1 MVPDKATLMTHQ
13 RLIGVAGLIAW
24 VMVGLPSWVYHAGA
38 SATDWRWTT
47 AFLIFGAAFAIDYV
61 RPLRVLLVLESA
73 AGISLIY
80 LSCNSYEGTL
90 LVVAAMQLG
99 PRLRRMP
106 GVIWLLTQTVVLAA
120 VLSVR
125 LGPRFAVALAPPY
138 LGFQLLAFFAL
149 HLMAREVT
157 TRSELAAVNAEL
169 RALQHIVEDSSRMA
183 ERLRIAGELH
193 DALGHRLTVLA
204 LNLEVLLQSTDGA
217 VKQRVETCQGYAR
230 QLLADVR
237 EIVAGSQCSEG
248 VPVAE
253 ALRTLMAAV
262 PRPRVHL
269 RVADSM
275 RIVDPE
281 GTHILFRCV
290 QEIMTNAARHSGAE
304 NLWIVVDQEG
314 RSVRLRAHD
323 DGHGSD
329 GSGSG
334 FGLRGMRERIERA
347 GGEIHF
353 TTHPEQGF
361 GVTALLPLRTPV

>member
-106 GVIWLLTQTVVLAA
+106 GVIWLLTQTVLLAA

>member
-1 MVPDKATLMTHQ
+1 VLPDKATLMTHK

-38 SATDWRWTT
+38 SSTDWRWTA
-47 AFLIFGAAFAIDYV
+47 AFLLFGAAFAFDYF
-61 RPLRVLLVLESA
+61 RPLLGCLVAESA
-73 AGISLIY
+73 AAISLIY

-99 PRLRRMP
+99 PRLGRMP
-106 GVIWLLTQTVVLAA
+106 GVIWLLIQTVVLAA

-149 HLMAREVT
+149 NLMAREVT
-157 TRSELAAVNAEL
+157 MRSELAAANAEL
-169 RALQHIVEDSSRMA
+169 QALQQILEDSSRMA

-193 DALGHRLTVLA
+193 DALGHRLTVLT

-217 VKQRVETCQGYAR
+217 VKQRVEACQTQAR
-230 QLLADVR
+230 QLLADLR
-237 EIVAGSQCSEG
+237 EIVAGSKTNEG

-253 ALRTLMAAV
+253 ALRTLTAAV

-281 GTHILFRCV
+281 STHILFRCV

-304 NLWIVVDQEG
+304 NLWIVVDQED
-314 RSVRLRAHD
+314 RSIRLRAHD
-323 DGHGSD
+323 DGHGSN
-329 GSGSG
+329 GNGCG
-334 FGLRGMRERIERA
+334 FGLRGMRERIERV

-361 GVTALLPLRTPV
+361 GVIALLPLRNPV